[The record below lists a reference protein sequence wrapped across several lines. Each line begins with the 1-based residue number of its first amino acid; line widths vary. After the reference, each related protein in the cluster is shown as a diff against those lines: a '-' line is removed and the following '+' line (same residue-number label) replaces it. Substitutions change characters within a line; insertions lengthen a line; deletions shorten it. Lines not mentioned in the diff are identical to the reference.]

1 MPKLYTKT
9 GDYGVTSL
17 YDGSKKHKKSEI
29 FDALGNL
36 DELGSYIGLLCST
49 DVLLYTI
56 DKYENYLRE
65 IQVKLL
71 DIGSNIA
78 VLDEKKRERVPK
90 ITEDDVKKIEF
101 WIDECESNNSKLT
114 EFLLCGV
121 TQKDALCHVCRSIS
135 RRAERSL
142 WKIDGLRFE
151 KYGFQSDVLYKD
163 EYKNFDIVKIDEN
176 IMKYM
181 NRLSDFFFAYARV
194 LSIGYKEIK
203 VSDIKKKLYS
213 I

>member
-17 YDGSKKHKKSEI
+17 YDGSKKEKKSYI

-36 DELGSYIGLLCST
+36 DELGSNIGLLFSKL
-49 DVLLYTI
+49 DDS
-56 DKYENYLRE
+56 DKPCDYLRE

-78 VLDEKKRERVPK
+78 VIDEKKRKRVPK
-90 ITEDDVKKIEF
+90 ITEDDVEKLELL
-101 WIDECESNNSKLT
+101 IDKCESNTGKLT

-121 TQKDALCHVCRSIS
+121 GEKDAQCHVCRSVC

-142 WKIDGLRFE
+142 WKI
-151 KYGFQSDVLYKD
+151 YGIMSIKDVTD
-163 EYKNFDIVKIDEN
+163 NFDIISIDEN

-194 LSIGYKEIK
+194 LGVVYGEIK
-203 VSDIKKKLYS
+203 VSDIKKKLAS